1 MWNTPQEQ
9 TNCKKVIIFLAYS
22 KSKDDLHRHLKNQI
36 RKQFVEESVDLRQTS
51 RRNAGGAMMKK
62 PQNYQSWAVVYEVE
76 ESTPIGVEND
86 LSEGFRQWNLIIVVW
101 LV

>member
-1 MWNTPQEQ
+1 M
-9 TNCKKVIIFLAYS
+9 
-22 KSKDDLHRHLKNQI
+22 
-36 RKQFVEESVDLRQTS
+36 QFVEESADLRQTP
-51 RRNAGGAMMKK
+51 RKNAGDAKK

-86 LSEGFRQWNLIIVVW
+86 LSEVLRQWNLIVVIW